1 MKITNESII
10 KASNDQIMKMVKD
23 TERLANNKELNPK
36 ELRESQEQIL
46 SFGKMLH
53 KCGNGHI
60 VPPELKPIVKDFEMH
75 GMDIKKV
82 KPSLRND
89 FAMVYSDLKLACME
103 HPGELK
109 NSPAETYC
117 RLYEFFNKDT
127 NIEFMQKLKQSKFLK
142 KEMGTEDLGIDS
154 MESWLA
160 EERSEEIFGIKGAV
174 ATATGAIGGL
184 SASTSFVSAV
194 LVVSLILVTTF
205 LIILCVLTM
214 QYKTELTKLLAKLTE
229 LEVKEKGAKGARK
242 AAAFT
247 AATEMSANMGPLA
260 KQMIYKPVNGA
271 ITTAENMVSKSRAWF
286 DKTLKDADAKRGMFA
301 KESFDQ
307 SEEGVFSAVGA
318 SLAGVAGGISL
329 TPVIVVVSIILLII
343 MIKPIV
349 YSIYRWKLKCREF
362 FDDEADMV
370 NLNIEELE
378 EMKLKAPTEAEKN
391 RIQKIIDKQR
401 KVATNL
407 AAMANFFYKTQNN
420 AALDAR
426 DDTRDDDDTPY
437 GDALDDT
444 TSTNPDTPTPDDD
457 GIGPTNNGTS
467 DGAGSNGSTP
477 PSDGRP
483 VILF

>member
-60 VPPELKPIVKDFEMH
+60 VPPELKPIVKEFEIH
-75 GMDIKKV
+75 GMDINKV
-82 KPSLRND
+82 KPSLRNNLS
-89 FAMVYSDLKLACME
+89 MVYSDLKLACME
-103 HPGELK
+103 HPGDLK

-117 RLYEFFNKDT
+117 KLYEFFNNKT

-142 KEMGTEDLGIDS
+142 KEMGTEDLNIDS

-160 EERSEEIFGIKGAV
+160 EERSEEIFGIKSAV
-174 ATATGAIGGL
+174 AAAAGAIGGL
-184 SASTSFVSAV
+184 SASTQFVLAV
-194 LVVSLILVTTF
+194 LVVSLILITTF
-205 LIILCVLTM
+205 LIILCIISM
-214 QYKTELTKLLAKLTE
+214 QYKSELTKILAKLSE
-229 LEVKEKGAKGARK
+229 DEVKEKGSKGARK
-242 AAAFT
+242 AAAFA

-260 KQMIYKPVNGA
+260 KQMIYKPIDGA
-271 ITTAENMVSKSRAWF
+271 ISTAENMINKSKSWF
-286 DKTLKDADAKRGMFA
+286 DKTLKDADAKRGIFA
-301 KESFDQ
+301 KESIDQ
-307 SEEGVFSAVGA
+307 SEEGVFAAVG
-318 SLAGVAGGISL
+318 SSIAGAAGGISF
-329 TPVIVVVSIILLII
+329 TPVIVIVSIILLII
-343 MIKPIV
+343 MIKPVV

-378 EMKLKAPTEAEKN
+378 EMKLKAPTDAEKQ
-391 RIQKIIDKQR
+391 RIQKIIDRQK

-426 DDTRDDDDTPY
+426 DDTRDDDATPY

-444 TSTNPDTPTPDDD
+444 VSTNPDTTNDGNPDDD
-457 GIGPTNNGTS
+457 RTS
-467 DGAGSNGSTP
+467 DGAGSSGSTP

>member
-23 TERLANNKELNPK
+23 TERLANNKELNPR

-46 SFGKMLH
+46 SFGKMLQ

-60 VPPELKPIVKDFEMH
+60 VPPELKPIVKEFEMN
-75 GMDIKKV
+75 GMDINKV
-82 KPSLRND
+82 KPSLKND
-89 FAMVYSDLKLACME
+89 LTMVYSDLKLACME
-103 HPGELK
+103 HPGDLK
-109 NSPAETYC
+109 NTPAETYC
-117 RLYEFFNKDT
+117 KLYEFFNNKT
-127 NIEFMQKLKQSKFLK
+127 NIDFMQKLKQSKFLK
-142 KEMGTEDLGIDS
+142 KEMGTEDLSIDS

-160 EERSEEIFGIKGAV
+160 EERSEEIFGIKSAV
-174 ATATGAIGGL
+174 ATAAGAIGGL
-184 SASTSFVSAV
+184 TASTHFVLAV
-194 LVVSLILVTTF
+194 LVVSLILITTF
-205 LIILCVLTM
+205 LIILCVVSM
-214 QYKTELTKLLAKLTE
+214 QYKSELTKILAKLSE
-229 LEVKEKGAKGARK
+229 QEVKEKGAKGARK

-260 KQMIYKPVNGA
+260 KQMIYKPIDGA
-271 ITTAENMVSKSRAWF
+271 INTAENMINKSKTWF
-286 DKTLKDADAKRGMFA
+286 DKTLKDAEAKRGIFA

-307 SEEGVFSAVGA
+307 SEEGVFTTVGA
-318 SLAGVAGGISL
+318 TVAGAASGISF
-329 TPVIVVVSIILLII
+329 TPVIVVVSVILLII
-343 MIKPIV
+343 MIKPVV

-378 EMKLKAPTEAEKN
+378 EMKLKAPTDAEKQ
-391 RIQKIIDKQR
+391 RIQKIINRQK

-426 DDTRDDDDTPY
+426 DDTREDDGTAY

-444 TSTNPDTPTPDDD
+444 VSTNPDSTSDDTPNDDR
-457 GIGPTNNGTS
+457 TS
-467 DGAGSNGSTP
+467 DGAGSNGSPP

>member
-1 MKITNESII
+1 MRITNESII

-60 VPPELKPIVKDFEMH
+60 VPPELKPIVKDFETH
-75 GMDIKKV
+75 GMDIKKI

-89 FAMVYSDLKLACME
+89 FAMVYSDLRLACME
-103 HPGELK
+103 HPGDLK

-117 RLYEFFNKDT
+117 RLYEFFNKDI
-127 NIEFMQKLKQSKFLK
+127 NIDFMQKLKQSKFLK

-154 MESWLA
+154 VESWLA

-174 ATATGAIGGL
+174 TAATGAIGGL

-194 LVVSLILVTTF
+194 LVVSLILITTF
-205 LIILCVLTM
+205 LIILCVITM
-214 QYKTELTKLLAKLTE
+214 QYKSELTKILTKLSE

-260 KQMIYKPVNGA
+260 KQMLYKPINGA
-271 ITTAENMVSKSRAWF
+271 ITTAENMVSKSRTWF
-286 DKTLKDADAKRGMFA
+286 DKTLKDADAKRGIFA
-301 KESFDQ
+301 KESIDQ
-307 SEEGVFSAVGA
+307 SEEGVFGVVGA
-318 SLAGVAGGISL
+318 TIAGTAGAINF
-329 TPVIVVVSIILLII
+329 TPIIVVVSVILLII

-378 EMKLKAPTEAEKN
+378 EMKLKAPTEAEKK
-391 RIQKIIDKQR
+391 RIQKIIDKQK
-401 KVATNL
+401 KVAANL

-420 AALDAR
+420 AVLDAR
-426 DDTRDDDDTPY
+426 DDTRDDDGTPY

-444 TSTNPDTPTPDDD
+444 TSTNPDATSDDNPND
-457 GIGPTNNGTS
+457 DGTS
-467 DGAGSNGSTP
+467 DGAASNGSTP

>member
-23 TERLANNKELNPK
+23 TERLANNKELNPR

-60 VPPELKPIVKDFEMH
+60 VPPELKPIVKEFEMN
-75 GMDIKKV
+75 GMDINKV
-82 KPSLRND
+82 KPSLRNNLS
-89 FAMVYSDLKLACME
+89 MVYSDLKLACME
-103 HPGELK
+103 HPGDLK

-117 RLYEFFNKDT
+117 KLYEFFNNKS

-142 KEMGTEDLGIDS
+142 KEMGTEDLNIDS

-174 ATATGAIGGL
+174 AAAAGAIGGL
-184 SASTSFVSAV
+184 SASTNFVLAV
-194 LVVSLILVTTF
+194 LVVSLILITTF
-205 LIILCVLTM
+205 LIILCVVSM
-214 QYKTELTKLLAKLTE
+214 QYKSELTKILAKLSE
-229 LEVKEKGAKGARK
+229 DEVKEKGSKGARK
-242 AAAFT
+242 AAAFL

-260 KQMIYKPVNGA
+260 KQMIYKPIDGA
-271 ITTAENMVSKSRAWF
+271 ISTAENMINKSKSWF
-286 DKTLKDADAKRGMFA
+286 DKTLKDADAKRGIFA
-301 KESFDQ
+301 KESIDQ
-307 SEEGVFSAVGA
+307 SEEGVFGTVGA
-318 SLAGVAGGISL
+318 TIAGAAGGISF
-329 TPVIVVVSIILLII
+329 TPVIVIVSVILLII
-343 MIKPIV
+343 MIKPVV

-378 EMKLKAPTEAEKN
+378 EMKLKAPTDAEKQ
-391 RIQKIIDKQR
+391 RIQKIIDRQK

-426 DDTRDDDDTPY
+426 DDTRDDDATPY

-444 TSTNPDTPTPDDD
+444 VSTNPDTTNDGTPNDDR
-457 GIGPTNNGTS
+457 TS
-467 DGAGSNGSTP
+467 DGAGSSGSTP

>member
-60 VPPELKPIVKDFEMH
+60 VPPELKPVVKDFETH
-75 GMDIKKV
+75 GMDIKKI

-89 FAMVYSDLKLACME
+89 FAMAYSDLKAACTE
-103 HPGELK
+103 HPGDLK

-117 RLYEFFNKDT
+117 KLYEFFNKDA

-174 ATATGAIGGL
+174 AAATGAIGGL

-214 QYKTELTKLLAKLTE
+214 QYKSELTKVLAKLSE
-229 LEVKEKGAKGARK
+229 QEVKEKGAKGARK

-247 AATEMSANMGPLA
+247 AATQMSANMGPLA
-260 KQMIYKPVNGA
+260 KQMLYKPVNGA
-271 ITTAENMVSKSRAWF
+271 VSTAENMITKSKSWF
-286 DKTLKDADAKRGMFA
+286 DKTLKDAEAKRGIFA
-301 KESFDQ
+301 KESVDQ
-307 SEEGVFSAVGA
+307 SEEGVFGTVGA
-318 SLAGVAGGISL
+318 TIAGVAGGISF
-329 TPVIVVVSIILLII
+329 TPIIVIVSVILLII

-378 EMKLKAPTEAEKN
+378 EMKLKAPTEAEKQ
-391 RIQKIIDKQR
+391 RIQKIIDKQK
-401 KVATNL
+401 KVAANL

-426 DDTRDDDDTPY
+426 DDTRDDDGTPY
-437 GDALDDT
+437 GQALDDT
-444 TSTNPDTPTPDDD
+444 TSTNPDTTSSDNGPNDDR
-457 GIGPTNNGTS
+457 TS
-467 DGAGSNGSTP
+467 DGASSNGSTQ